1 MKKRSLIFAVLSST
15 LLLGLL
21 KIPLNGEFDNTFIFF
36 SWQISPDYPSSS
48 NWCFDNSIFH
58 GINQ

>member
-1 MKKRSLIFAVLSST
+1 MRKRSLIFAVLSST

-21 KIPLNGEFDNTFIFF
+21 KIPLNGEFDNTFIF
-36 SWQISPDYPSSS
+36 SWQISPNYPSPS